1 MPKLTGI
8 RPRPEPR
15 GGSGEQLR
23 AFKAELFK
31 ALAHPARVRILELLR
46 IEARTVS
53 ELQADLGIEPSSVS
67 QQLAV
72 LRARHIVE
80 GRREGTSVYYTVQE
94 PEVFVLLDAARRIF
108 NNHLVD
114 LQAIAGEDVV
124 AAAGGG

>member
-1 MPKLTGI
+1 MTKPSGI
-8 RPRPEPR
+8 RVSSESR

-46 IEARTVS
+46 TEARTVS
-53 ELQADLGIEPSSVS
+53 ELQAELGIEPSSVS

-72 LRARHIVE
+72 LRAKHIVE
-80 GRREGTSVYYTVQE
+80 GRREGTSVHYTVRE

-114 LQAIAGEDVV
+114 LQAMAGEDVV

>member
-1 MPKLTGI
+1 MPKVTGI
-8 RPRPEPR
+8 RARADAR

-46 IEARTVS
+46 TQARTVS
-53 ELQADLGIEPSSVS
+53 ELQADLGVEPSSVS

-72 LRARHIVE
+72 LRAKHVVE
-80 GRREGTSVYYTVQE
+80 GRREGTSVYYTVRE

-114 LQAIAGEDVV
+114 LQAIAGEDV
-124 AAAGGG
+124 AAAASGG

>member
-1 MPKLTGI
+1 MPKVTGI
-8 RPRPEPR
+8 RARADAR

-46 IEARTVS
+46 TEARTVS
-53 ELQADLGIEPSSVS
+53 QLQADLGIEPSSVS
-67 QQLAV
+67 QHLAV
-72 LRARHIVE
+72 LRAKHVVE
-80 GRREGTSVYYTVQE
+80 GRREGTSVYYTVSE

-114 LQAIAGEDVV
+114 LQAIAGEDV
-124 AAAGGG
+124 AAAASGG

>member
-1 MPKLTGI
+1 MPKPSGI
-8 RPRPEPR
+8 PANPEAR

-46 IEARTVS
+46 TAPRTVS
-53 ELQADLGIEPSSVS
+53 ELQADLRIEPSSVS

-72 LRARHIVE
+72 LRARHVVA
-80 GRREGTSVYYTVQE
+80 GRREGTSVSYTVRE

-108 NNHLVD
+108 HNHLVD
-114 LQAIAGEDVV
+114 LQAMAGEDPV